1 MRQILGSLENKTQQ
15 IEQYDFS
22 GKDTEQEI
30 QEEEKGEQLYDDVT
44 ANDEITASEPL
55 APRQGQ
61 TIGQETNEGDGDY
74 VEDEPVIEKAMSAA
88 VSEDVIS
95 NPQSYKT
102 TKEKFEALGRWQEN
116 RQGLI
121 KTQSNISDM
130 NVMPAPPI
138 PLVNQFNE
146 VSIGAQANQTQG
158 APFLPTNPDIDDEAI
173 VMNSP
178 GRRRSVRA
186 SKHNVDGMPPEEE
199 EDEFL

>member
-146 VSIGAQANQTQG
+146 VSIGAQANQTQH
-158 APFLPTNPDIDDEAI
+158 APFLPTNTGIDDEAI
-173 VMNSP
+173 VINSP

-186 SKHNVDGMPPEEE
+186 SKQNADGMP
-199 EDEFL
+199 

>member
-44 ANDEITASEPL
+44 ANEEITVAEPL

-74 VEDEPVIEKAMSAA
+74 VDDEPVIEKAMSAA
-88 VSEDVIS
+88 GSVDVISNPQS

-102 TKEKFEALGRWQEN
+102 TLEKFEALGKWQEN
-116 RQGLI
+116 RQGLL
-121 KTQSNISDM
+121 KKESNVSDM
-130 NVMPAPPI
+130 TVPAPPV
-138 PLVNQFNE
+138 PLINQFNE
-146 VSIGAQANQTQG
+146 VSVSGTPAAANQT
-158 APFLPTNPDIDDEAI
+158 
-173 VMNSP
+173 
-178 GRRRSVRA
+178 
-186 SKHNVDGMPPEEE
+186 
-199 EDEFL
+199 